1 MSTLRV
7 SNIEAKADAS
17 SPTINEKV
25 KITNSNGDVMLQL
38 DGATSGIT
46 TVGINTTTAA
56 FTVDGNQNFNFV
68 GIVTAAS
75 FSGNLTGNATGLS
88 GSPTLSG
95 ITSISTT
102 NLTVNGNAYPAT
114 GPLSNRNM
122 VINGA
127 MQVWQR
133 DTAFASVASG
143 GGRYTA
149 DRWNVPNRTRAAR
162 STDAPSGFTYS
173 LLIDREQTG
182 GVEPF
187 TVSTGIEVQDI
198 TQTGSHTLSFYA
210 KSADITTLNINVQ
223 DRTGVAEGGTNNS
236 SIVTDEA
243 ITIDN
248 TWTRYAHT
256 FTISS
261 VSFTGT
267 SLRISI
273 GNTSAAQDDEALITG
288 VQLEVGS
295 VATPFEHRSYGEE
308 LARCERYFEIIRAH
322 GELCMGYSYATT
334 NATAPIRFRT
344 VKRDAPDTITL
355 GTAGQTSGTI
365 SFLKPDGNYPTTT
378 GTHDV
383 QNITTDGFRIRGNS
397 YVGLTDDR
405 VSPFYAYG
413 NTIVAQ
419 VDAEL

>member
-1 MSTLRV
+1 MTSKIV
-7 SNIEAKADAS
+7 VNNIEADAGVSTVTFGSKIS
-17 SPTINEKV
+17 SSE
-25 KITNSNGDVMLQL
+25 
-38 DGATSGIT
+38 
-46 TVGINTTTAA
+46 
-56 FTVDGNQNFNFV
+56 FV
-68 GIVTAAS
+68 
-75 FSGNLTGNATGLS
+75 GNLTGTASTATAAATAYGLS

-95 ITSISTT
+95 ITSVSTT

-114 GPLSNRNM
+114 GPLSNRNLI
-122 VINGA
+122 INGA

-133 DTAFASVASG
+133 GTTFASDTVG

-223 DRTGVAEGGTNNS
+223 DRTLVREGGTNNL

-248 TWTRYAHT
+248 TWTRYTHT

-295 VATPFEHRSYGEE
+295 VATPFEHRSYGDE
-308 LARCERYFEIIRAH
+308 LVRCQRYCYAAVADGSIDNYAPLANGRFYNASDAQFNIFFPVTMRTPPT
-322 GELCMGYSYATT
+322 LDSATT
-334 NATAPIRFRT
+334 AAGTFFYNTGGGFGGVEATTIALNERAYNSAT
-344 VKRDAPDTITL
+344 VYAQ
-355 GTAGQTSGTI
+355 GASGQTAGNGTTLY
-365 SFLKPDGNYPTTT
+365 S
-378 GTHDV
+378 H
-383 QNITTDGFRIRGNS
+383 
-397 YVGLTDDR
+397 
-405 VSPFYAYG
+405 
-413 NTIVAQ
+413 
-419 VDAEL
+419 DAEVAKLIFTAEL